1 MSHRHQGTQHPGW
14 PAASSGESGLSAK
27 GPPGGVQRRPA
38 GRPAQFW
45 ILSLLGTCAL
55 LAARPAAGDLT
66 TPGLPRFLP
75 LHSARGFEDLGLTS
89 PPILAQRAI
98 DEEPPKKKPEEPP
111 VPEEVKPETAPE
123 LEEAAAV
130 ESAERKSPARAFL
143 LSALLPGLGELYVG
157 SPRGYVFMGVE
168 AATWITYASYK
179 SSSNSK
185 EEELFDYADKHFSIG
200 AFSDNCVGQPGQPCS
215 EAVQTIEGF
224 YADDRAEYYEIIS
237 KNPIYK
243 PGWGVDV
250 DEQGNF
256 TYENGSPPDCPGGS
270 CNDDFRTWVSDQ
282 AAKQDEHYA
291 SYNELR
297 DDRNSLDKT
306 ARGMTMV
313 ALVNHL
319 VSAWD
324 AFALARGFNASLPG
338 ATQMKVKFKTSFG
351 NPGAS
356 LTFKRHF

>member
-1 MSHRHQGTQHPGW
+1 MSHRHPGTQHPGR
-14 PAASSGESGLSAK
+14 PAASSGESSLTAK
-27 GPPGGVQRRPA
+27 GPPGGVKCSLA
-38 GRPAQFW
+38 GRSAHFW
-45 ILSLLGTCAL
+45 ILPFLATCTL

-75 LHSARGFEDLGLTS
+75 LHAARGFDDLGLTS

-111 VPEEVKPETAPE
+111 VPEEVKPEGTAPE
-123 LEEAAAV
+123 LEQAEDT
-130 ESAERKSPARAFL
+130 ERKSPARAFL
-143 LSALLPGLGELYVG
+143 LSALLPGMGELYVG
-157 SPRGYVFMGVE
+157 SPRGYIFMGVE

-185 EEELFDYADKHFSIG
+185 EDELFDYADKHFSIG

-215 EAVQTIEGF
+215 EAVQTIENF

-250 DEQGNF
+250 DDQGDF
-256 TYENGSPPDCPGGS
+256 TYENGSPPDCPGGR
-270 CNDDFRTWVSDQ
+270 CEDDFRTWVSDQ

-338 ATQMKVKFKTSFG
+338 ATQMKVKFKTSLG

>member
-1 MSHRHQGTQHPGW
+1 MSHRHPGLEHPGR
-14 PAASSGESGLSAK
+14 PAAPGSESRPASK
-27 GPPGGVQRRPA
+27 GPPGGGKCPLVCSIR
-38 GRPAQFW
+38 
-45 ILSLLGTCAL
+45 ILSVLGTCAL
-55 LAARPAAGDLT
+55 LLSVSRPAAADLT

-75 LHSARGFEDLGLTS
+75 LHAAHGFEGLGQLT
-89 PPILAQRAI
+89 PPGLAQRAI
-98 DEEPPKKKPEEPP
+98 DDEQPKKKPEEPP
-111 VPEEVKPETAPE
+111 VPEEVKPETAKEPE
-123 LEEAAAV
+123 APAEEAL
-130 ESAERKSPARAFL
+130 ERKSPAKAFL
-143 LSALLPGLGELYVG
+143 LSAILPGVGELYVG
-157 SPRGYVFMGVE
+157 SPRGYLFMGVE

-179 SSSNSK
+179 SSSNNK
-185 EEELFDYADKHFSIG
+185 EDELFDFADKHFSIN
-200 AFSDNCVGQPGQPCS
+200 AFSENCVGQPGQPCS
-215 EAVQTIEGF
+215 DAVQTIEGF
-224 YADDRAEYYEIIS
+224 YANDRPEYYEIIS

-250 DEQGNF
+250 DANGDF
-256 TYENGSPPDCPGGS
+256 TYENGTPPNEGT
-270 CNDDFRTWVSDQ
+270 DDFRSWVSNQ

-338 ATQMKVKFKTSFG
+338 ATQMKVKFKTSLG

>member
-1 MSHRHQGTQHPGW
+1 MSHRHPGTQHQGRPTA
-14 PAASSGESGLSAK
+14 PASGSAPAAK
-27 GPPGGVQRRPA
+27 GPPGVARCPLA
-38 GRPAQFW
+38 GRPFQLW
-45 ILSLLGTCAL
+45 ILPFLGTCVFF
-55 LAARPAAGDLT
+55 AARPATADLA

-75 LHSARGFEDLGLTS
+75 LHAAHGFEGLGPLS
-89 PPILAQRAI
+89 PPALAQRAI
-98 DEEPPKKKPEEPP
+98 DEEPPKKKPEEQP
-111 VPEEVKPETAPE
+111 VPEAVTP
-123 LEEAAAV
+123 EAAEKAKV
-130 ESAERKSPARAFL
+130 AEAEAQERKSPAKAFL
-143 LSALLPGLGELYVG
+143 LSALLPGLGEFYVG

-179 SSSNSK
+179 SSSNNK
-185 EEELFDYADKHFSIG
+185 EDELFSFADDHFSIN
-200 AFSDNCVGQPGQPCS
+200 AFSQNCVGQPGQPCS
-215 EAVQTIEGF
+215 EAVQTIENF
-224 YADDRAEYYEIIS
+224 YASDRAEYYEIIS

-250 DEQGNF
+250 ASDGDF
-256 TYENGSPPDCPGGS
+256 TYENGAPPQEGT
-270 CNDDFRTWVSDQ
+270 DDFRSWVSNQ

-338 ATQMKVKFKTSFG
+338 ETEMKVKFKTSLG

-356 LTFKRHF
+356 LTLKRHF

>member
-1 MSHRHQGTQHPGW
+1 
-14 PAASSGESGLSAK
+14 E
-27 GPPGGVQRRPA
+27 VQ
-38 GRPAQFW
+38 
-45 ILSLLGTCAL
+45 
-55 LAARPAAGDLT
+55 
-66 TPGLPRFLP
+66 
-75 LHSARGFEDLGLTS
+75 
-89 PPILAQRAI
+89 
-98 DEEPPKKKPEEPP
+98 
-111 VPEEVKPETAPE
+111 
-123 LEEAAAV
+123 
-130 ESAERKSPARAFL
+130 ERKSPARAFL
-143 LSALLPGLGELYVG
+143 LSALLPGLGEFYVG

-185 EEELFDYADKHFSIG
+185 EDELFDFADQHFSIG
-200 AFSDNCVGQPGQPCS
+200 AFRDNCVGQPGQPCS
-215 EAVQTIEGF
+215 EAVQTIENF
-224 YADDRAEYYEIIS
+224 YSNDRAEYYEIIS

-250 DEQGNF
+250 DTQGDF
-256 TYENGSPPDCPGGS
+256 TYENGVPPDCPGGR
-270 CNDDFRTWVSDQ
+270 CGDDFRAWVSNQ

-338 ATQMKVKFKTSFG
+338 ATEMKVKFKTSLG